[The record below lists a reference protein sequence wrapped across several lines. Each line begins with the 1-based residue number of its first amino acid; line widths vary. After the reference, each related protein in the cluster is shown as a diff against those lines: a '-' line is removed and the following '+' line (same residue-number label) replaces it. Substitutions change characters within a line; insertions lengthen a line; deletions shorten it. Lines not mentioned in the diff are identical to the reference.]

1 MRHVLE
7 QLDCVQLKSDD
18 TSCCELGDA
27 DEELCEHAVDDVPPC
42 RHSTAMAWHSES
54 P

>member
-7 QLDCVQLKSDD
+7 QLDCAQLKSDD
-18 TSCCELGDA
+18 ASCCELVEA
-27 DEELCEHAVDDVPPC
+27 DEYACEQAVDDVPPC
-42 RHSTAMAWHSES
+42 RHSTAMAWHAES